1 MDIELARTFLAI
13 SETGNFYKAAERLNV
28 TQSTISMRV
37 KSLEASFGR
46 PLFSRGKGGA
56 NMTAAGHQFH
66 RHAAT
71 LVRVWRQAHQEVGLS
86 PGYSSILAVGG
97 QFTLW
102 DRLILKWLDWIRDT
116 APSMAIRAE
125 VALSDD
131 LMRRLTEGTLD
142 VGVMYTPQSRSGL
155 NVEELLV
162 ERLIMVSTDPATSG
176 PHDNGYVF
184 VDWGPE
190 FLTNHNNA
198 YPDLETPRL
207 QVSHGPLALQYI
219 LDNGGAGYFPAR
231 IVRPHL
237 SAKSLFLVNHTPTFS
252 RPVYLVSPADRT
264 DPDLTA
270 ALTGLRYVAA
280 LESES

>member
-13 SETGNFYKAAERLNV
+13 GETGNFYKAAERLNV
-28 TQSTISMRV
+28 TQSTISMRI
-37 KSLEASFGR
+37 KALEASFGR
-46 PLFSRGKGGA
+46 PLFNRGKGGA
-56 NMTAAGHQFH
+56 NMTAAGRQFH

-102 DRLILKWLDWIRDT
+102 DRLILKWLDWIHDT
-116 APSMAIRAE
+116 TPNMAIRAE

-142 VGVMYTPQSRSGL
+142 IGVMYTPQSRPGL

-176 PHDNGYVF
+176 PHDKSYVF

-190 FLTNHNNA
+190 FLINHNNA

-231 IVRPHL
+231 IARPHL
-237 SAKSLFLVNHTPTFS
+237 SAKRLFPVKQTPTFS

-280 LESES
+280 SDSES